1 MSQRTRPTRCDFVL
15 HMAHAYQASSA
26 PQRQDK
32 SRDAI
37 TRMGPPIFAAALT
50 TAATG
55 AVMYGCTI
63 LFFLRFGTILLLT
76 MVYAILTAVFFFLAL
91 TNAAGPQGHFGSL
104 APVCAPLFRSKPSGK
119 AVESAPPTSLRSTST
134 GTSTSSGSLKQPG
147 EAAEMAA

>member
-1 MSQRTRPTRCDFVL
+1 ML
-15 HMAHAYQASSA
+15 HVAHAYQAS
-26 PQRQDK
+26 PELTRQHK
-32 SRDAI
+32 SRDALA
-37 TRMGPPIFAAALT
+37 RMGPPIFAAALS

-104 APVCAPLFRSKPSGK
+104 APVCALLFRSKPSGK

-147 EAAEMAA
+147 DMAA

>member
-37 TRMGPPIFAAALT
+37 TRMGPPILAAALT

-63 LFFLRFGTILLLT
+63 TFFLRFGTILLLT

-104 APVCAPLFRSKPSGK
+104 APVCALLFRSKPSGK
-119 AVESAPPTSLRSTST
+119 
-134 GTSTSSGSLKQPG
+134 GKQWRARRPRACAARARARAR
-147 EAAEMAA
+147 AAEA

>member
-76 MVYAILTAVFFFLAL
+76 MVYAILTAVFFCL
-91 TNAAGPQGHFGSL
+91 
-104 APVCAPLFRSKPSGK
+104 
-119 AVESAPPTSLRSTST
+119 LRQVSHT
-134 GTSTSSGSLKQPG
+134 
-147 EAAEMAA
+147 